1 LKSIDCSTT
10 RAAEGIVINCVRS
23 LTFRPI
29 AGSICQSIKGIRTHT
44 SIHPRLVSRGLLN
57 A

>member
-1 LKSIDCSTT
+1 LKSIDCSTA
-10 RAAEGIVINCVRS
+10 RAAERIVINCVQS

-29 AGSICQSIKGIRTHT
+29 AGSICQSIKGIRTHA
-44 SIHPRLVSRGLLN
+44 SIDLRLVSRRSLN